1 MPSDGSLRA
10 VLLIALIAGCG
21 SNLPF
26 VWVEQLRA
34 DNSEPV
40 IQTGDEVTVLVKDQK
55 DLSGNFPVL
64 PDGSYIQPI
73 LGPVKVAGLTTVDA
87 SKRLANLLEGIVVK
101 PLVAVHVTNPRPIQ
115 VAIIGEV
122 RTPGKFPVKRGEGV
136 LEVLAAAGGINE
148 FASDDGIYVLRK
160 HPDRQRVRFRYSRLT
175 GGDLSSVQFE
185 LRDGDVIVVE

>member
-1 MPSDGSLRA
+1 MRA
-10 VLLIALIAGCG
+10 VLLSIALVGCG

-26 VWVEQLRA
+26 VWVDMLPP
-34 DNSEPV
+34 DNSDPV

-55 DLSGNFPVL
+55 DLSGQFPVL
-64 PDGSYIQPI
+64 PDGTYIQPI
-73 LGPVKVAGLTTVDA
+73 LGPVKVAGLTPIDA

-101 PLVAVHVTNPRPIQ
+101 PLVAITVTNPRPIN

-160 HPDRQRVRFRYSRLT
+160 HPDRQRVRFRYSRLV
-175 GGDLSSVQFE
+175 GGDLRSVQFE
-185 LRDGDVIVVE
+185 LRDGDIIVVE